1 MVLGASCNQLAQGI
15 ANTISSG
22 VTYYAGKKLQEA
34 QKKYNDTLTQ
44 LNAEY
49 SGENA
54 NNRITNAAQE
64 QANITSNREM
74 DAAKQQTAGSGN
86 AMANANKAEQNVAN
100 AGAKGYTSGYSEG
113 AQNENTLM
121 QGEYAGKKAEA
132 DAKLE
137 QAQTNYKAGMA
148 AASGLQKL
156 GQAASSAFSDERG
169 KESPINN
176 DSGLPESDIEDSLR
190 QLETVSYKYKDPNI
204 EGCDDET
211 HDSGFIAQS
220 AEKTP
225 LYKDAVQTGDDGY
238 KRVDEW
244 RLLEAVTAG
253 ISQLQREID
262 ELNAKPARKKSNG
275 RIVHAN

>member
-1 MVLGASCNQLAQGI
+1 MGPWGFLAQGI

-100 AGAKGYTSGYSEG
+100 AGAQGYASGYSEG

-137 QAQTNYKAGMA
+137 QAQTDYKAGMA
-148 AASGLQKL
+148 AASGAQKF
-156 GQAASSAFSDERG
+156 GQAASAAFSDERG
-169 KESPINN
+169 KESPYENH
-176 DSGLPESDIEDSLR
+176 DTDLPHADLTDAVA
-190 QLETVSYKYKDPNI
+190 QLNSVKYKYKDPSVP
-204 EGCDDET
+204 GCDDEYHVGT
-211 HDSGFIAQS
+211 TAQS
-220 AEKTP
+220 LKKCPEF
-225 LYKDAVQTGDDGY
+225 KDCVIKGEDGY
-238 KRVDEW
+238 LRVDETKLME
-244 RLLEAVTAG
+244 RIPQVIED
-253 ISQLQREID
+253 LQ
-262 ELNAKPARKKSNG
+262 N
-275 RIVHAN
+275 RINKLRGN